1 MIRKSNVGV
10 SPNLT
15 ISIGNVPVNYQSLMH
30 ISMGYAT
37 DQHDVAKI
45 TMAGIP
51 SSLITE
57 YVGKSVYI
65 KIETGST
72 YVSEFWGTIQNSK
85 PTHVTSKGMVNHSLF
100 QEVVFTCLG
109 CSYAMRGSTTRVWGN
124 ITLEELAR
132 TFCDKYGFSLDVPY
146 DPPIFNNLIQ
156 SAESDWQVLVRYC
169 HNMGYCLTVHGTHM
183 HIFDP
188 HKAAGR
194 LISLHRISTPISSSV
209 KPHPGQVVSF
219 DGNFARLAA
228 DGEYID
234 AVATV
239 HTDGG
244 NVYDVTTSDMLGK
257 SAPATFSNPMT
268 VVTDN
273 HLQAERL
280 VDSEYKAVY
289 DYSAEATVLGAAGI
303 LPGGIINLDK
313 YNAEFDGL
321 WLVDGV
327 SHSVRSG
334 SFTST
339 IKLLRNKVDTLLPF
353 SVTQIPPPP
362 EPQFISGAWTT
373 TKSLINVYK

>member
-1 MIRKSNVGV
+1 MIRKSPVGV

-15 ISIGNVPVNYQSLMH
+15 IAIGNVPVNYQALMH
-30 ISMGYAT
+30 ISMDYQL
-37 DQHDVAKI
+37 DRHDVATI

-72 YVSEFWGTIQNSK
+72 YVSEFWGTIQYSK
-85 PTHVTSKGMVNHSLF
+85 PTHTTSKGMINHSLF
-100 QEVVFTCLG
+100 QEVVFTCIG

-124 ITLEELAR
+124 ITLEDLAR
-132 TFCDKYGFSLDVPY
+132 TFCDKYGFSLDVPS
-146 DPPIFNNLIQ
+146 DPPIFDNLMQ
-156 SAESDWQVLVRYC
+156 SAESDWQILVRYC

-194 LISLHRISTPISSSV
+194 LISLHRISTPISSNV
-209 KPHPGQVVSF
+209 KPHPGQIMSF
-219 DGNFARLAA
+219 SGKFARLAA

-239 HTDGG
+239 HTGTG
-244 NVYDVTTSDMLGK
+244 VVYDVLTSDVLGK
-257 SAPATFSNPMT
+257 STPAIFSNPMT
-268 VVTDN
+268 VTTDN

-280 VDSEYKAVY
+280 VVSEYKATY
-289 DYSAEATVLGAAGI
+289 DYEAETTVLGAAGV

-313 YNAEFDGL
+313 YDAEFDGL
-321 WLVDGV
+321 WLVEGV
-327 SHSVRSG
+327 SHDVRSG

-339 IKLLRNKVDTLLPF
+339 VQLLRNKIDALNDFTVAQFT
-353 SVTQIPPPP
+353 PPP

-373 TKSLINVYK
+373 TKRLVNVYK